1 MADSPEVL
9 MMFVV
14 LQSVLLAGVTIG
26 LFFAGVFVARR
37 LGWKADYSLVHLG
50 LARPRDGFPVGLGLG
65 VIVGFGAFVMSVIVG
80 VISAVT
86 LRSLGYSAENAAQEP
101 LMRALSDW
109 MSSSPALAIPT
120 AYLVVAIIGP
130 AVEELVF
137 RGAIF
142 GGLYRLAT
150 SLLGKPLGAETGET
164 NIAWL
169 PFAIAAILS
178 SAAFAVLHL
187 SPVIIVGIFLLAV
200 ILCALYSYTESLI
213 PTIAAHTTFNSIT
226 VTILLIASFA

>member
-26 LFFAGVFVARR
+26 LFFVGVFVMRR
-37 LGWKADYSLVHLG
+37 LGRKADYSLVHLG

-80 VISAVT
+80 IISAVT
-86 LRSLGYSAENAAQEP
+86 LQSLGYSAENAAQEP

-109 MSSSPALAIPT
+109 MTSNPALAIPI

-142 GGLYRLAT
+142 GGLYRLAA
-150 SLLGKPLGAETGET
+150 SLLGKPLGGET
-164 NIAWL
+164 RIAWL

-187 SPVIIVGIFLLAV
+187 SPVIIVGIFLLAMV
-200 ILCALYSYTESLI
+200 LCALYSYTESLI
-213 PTIAAHTTFNSIT
+213 PTVVAHATFNSIT